1 MNPIWTGNFFP
12 VNLGTAL
19 SCQLQSQLCHFVCE
33 TLSLTNA
40 NEKTCAILGS
50 LFGL

>member
-12 VNLGTAL
+12 VNLGTSL
-19 SCQLQSQLCHFVCE
+19 SCQLQLCHFVCE

-40 NEKTCAILGS
+40 NEKTCATLVS
-50 LFGL
+50 LFIL